1 MTTNIDIDLTSI
13 PHPKDCYQVPL
24 TVQIPPRTPFW
35 GISPSGSTTW
45 FPHGLDR
52 MIANRGSDGK
62 TYLTREPLGVRPMLT
77 SADSP
82 IVITKYTTDGGDIAY
97 CNVVA
102 NCEPESATWVIVN
115 QAGKTDWIY
124 GPDILEWHPVI
135 VTKSGF
141 GVWDER
147 DKRDRVNEDGDRVEW
162 LPVTEKW
169 VVRAFGGRSFG
180 SLAAIRNSC
189 GEDYLTGFWDEEGG
203 EE

>member
-1 MTTNIDIDLTSI
+1 MTNNIDIDLESI
-13 PHPKDCYQVPL
+13 PHPKDCYPVPV

-52 MIANRGSDGK
+52 VIANRCSDGK

-82 IVITKYTTDGGDIAY
+82 IVITKYTTDGGDFVY

-102 NCEPESATWVIVN
+102 NYEPESATWVIVN

-124 GPDILEWHPVI
+124 GPDILDWSPAV
-135 VTKSGF
+135 VSATGF

-147 DKRDRVNEDGDRVEW
+147 NKRDRVTKYGDRLKWQPESEKWRVR
-162 LPVTEKW
+162 VTE
-169 VVRAFGGRSFG
+169 GLSIG
-180 SLAAIRNSC
+180 SLAAARRLF
-189 GEDYLTGFWDEEGG
+189 GEDYLTGFWDEEN
-203 EE
+203 

>member
-1 MTTNIDIDLTSI
+1 MTKNTDIDWGAI
-13 PHPKDCYQVPL
+13 PHPKDCYPVPL

-82 IVITKYTTDGGDIAY
+82 IVITKYATGDRDFVY

-102 NCEPESATWVIVN
+102 NYEPESATWVIVN

-147 DKRDRVNEDGDRVEW
+147 DKRDRIDADGDIW
-162 LPVTEKW
+162 QWINEKAVW
-169 VVRAFGGRSFG
+169 ESEKSLDSGFG
-180 SLAAIRNSC
+180 SLSAFREYL
-189 GEDYLTGFWDEEGG
+189 GENYLTGFADEEGG